1 MSTTPSR
8 HGSALARRLAF
19 FKGLQSLNTRI
30 HDTSNIDEIIF
41 EVSAEVCA
49 LFGAERMTIYVVD
62 ESGNTLS
69 SRVKTGLHVAKSIR
83 LPISDK
89 SIAGFCALHRRM
101 LNIHNVY
108 DENELRQI
116 SASIEFRREVDE
128 RSGFHCKQMLVAP
141 LVHPEG
147 SRLLGVIQL
156 MNTLDG
162 DAFSSVEEEG
172 VLALA
177 QTLAIAFA
185 QRLQTSVPLRS
196 KYHQLVLKG
205 RLSDKE
211 LDQSAED
218 ARNRKITQESVLA
231 DDRKI
236 ALADIGAAM
245 SAFYG
250 VPYEP
255 FKPER
260 IKPMDL
266 LRNIKREYAIQNGWL
281 PLEETQEGV
290 VILAVDPEHVM
301 GSRVV
306 LNVFQNAKLIYR
318 VSTRAEFDQ
327 TVAQYFDQSLDDLSV
342 GDILSDLNEGDEA
355 SSSNDELSA
364 ASDNELVKLVNRIIV
379 DAHRQGASDI
389 HIEPRPGKEK
399 MLVRFRKDGLLVP
412 YVEVPAIY
420 RNPMVARIKIMCD
433 LDISERRKPQDGKI
447 KFRKYGP
454 LDIELRVATIP
465 TAGSM
470 EDVVMRLLTQGEPIP
485 IEKLALSDYNLKRL
499 TATVTKPYGLFF
511 VCGPTGSGKTTTLH
525 SILKYINRPETKI
538 WTAEDPVEITQRGLR
553 QVQVNRKAG
562 LDFPTV
568 MRAFLRADPDVI
580 MVGEMRD
587 AETVQVGI
595 EASLTGHMVFSTLHT
610 NSAPESVVRLLD
622 MGMDP
627 FNFADALLGV
637 LAQRLA
643 RRLCKHCRAPEVASD
658 EEITAILDEYC
669 EDLRKTQQFRDN
681 PSEAR
686 NEILADWHERF
697 ADANGRFVLYR
708 PAGCPECSQSGYRG
722 RIGLHELM
730 LGSDAIRRQVQIRA
744 LVSDLLVTAL
754 EEGMRTLRQD
764 GIEKVL
770 SGDTDM
776 AQVRRVCIR

>member
-1 MSTTPSR
+1 MSSIPKTGT
-8 HGSALARRLAF
+8 AIARRLAF
-19 FKGLQSLNTRI
+19 FKSLQGLNTRI

-41 EVSAEVCA
+41 DVSSDVCD
-49 LFGAERMTIYVVD
+49 LFGAERVTIYVVD
-62 ESGNTLS
+62 DSGSTIS
-69 SRVKTGLHVAKSIR
+69 TRVKTGLHVAKKLR

-89 SIAGFCALHRRM
+89 SIAGFCALHQQM
-101 LNIHNVY
+101 LNIRDVY
-108 DENELRQI
+108 DAGELQRI
-116 SASIEFRREVDE
+116 SPAIEFRHEVDE

-141 LVHPEG
+141 LVQPQG

-162 DAFSSVEEEG
+162 DGFTSVEEEG
-172 VLALA
+172 LSALA
-177 QTLAIAFA
+177 QTFAIAFA
-185 QRLQTSVPLRS
+185 QRLQESVPLRS
-196 KYHQLVLKG
+196 RYHWLAVKGKLAESDLEHLAEQARQRGISMEQLL
-205 RLSDKE
+205 LDDKHCSLPE
-211 LDQSAED
+211 IGEAM
-218 ARNRKITQESVLA
+218 AR
-231 DDRKI
+231 
-236 ALADIGAAM
+236 
-245 SAFYG
+245 FYG
-250 VPYEP
+250 VAYEP
-255 FKPER
+255 YRVDR

-266 LRNIKREYAIQNGWL
+266 LRHIKRDYALQNGWL

-290 VILAVDPEHVM
+290 VILGVDPEHVI
-301 GSRVV
+301 GTRIAV
-306 LNVFQNAKLIYR
+306 NVFQNQRLAYR
-318 VSTRAEFDQ
+318 VTTRLEFEK
-327 TVAQYFDQSLDDLSV
+327 TVAQYFDQGIDDMSV
-342 GDILSDLNEGDEA
+342 GDILSDLSDD
-355 SSSNDELSA
+355 NDSGATSDDLNA
-364 ASDNELVKLVNRIIV
+364 AADNELVKLVNRIII

-412 YVEVPAIY
+412 YVEVPAAY

-465 TAGSM
+465 TAGGM
-470 EDVVMRLLTQGEPIP
+470 EDVVMRLLQQGEPIP
-485 IEKLALSDYNLKRL
+485 LDKLNLSDYTYARL
-499 TATVTKPYGLFF
+499 TATVSKPYGIFF

-525 SILKYINRPETKI
+525 SILKYINKPETKI

-587 AETVQVGI
+587 AETVHIGI
-595 EASLTGHMVFSTLHT
+595 EASLTGHLVFSTLHT

-643 RRLCKHCRAPEVASD
+643 RRLCKHCRAPEEAGD
-658 EEITAILDEYC
+658 EEITALLDEYC
-669 EDLRKTQQFRDN
+669 EDLRKASQFRAN
-681 PSEAR
+681 PEEAR
-686 NEILADWHERF
+686 NEILADWHARF
-697 ADANGRFVLYR
+697 AGPNGRIVLHR
-708 PAGCPECSQSGYRG
+708 AVGCPECNQSGYRG

-730 LGSDAIRRQVQIRA
+730 LGSDEVRRQIHHRA
-744 LVSDLLVTAL
+744 PASELMVSAL
-754 EEGMRTLRQD
+754 EGGMRTLRQD

-770 SGDTDM
+770 SGDTDIH
-776 AQVRRVCIR
+776 QVRRVCIR

>member
-1 MSTTPSR
+1 MSTPIARS
-8 HGSALARRLAF
+8 GSALARRLAF
-19 FKGLQSLNTRI
+19 FKGLQGLNTRI

-41 EVSAEVCA
+41 EVSTEVCA

-62 ESGNTLS
+62 DAGNTIS

-89 SIAGFCALHRRM
+89 SVAGFCAQHRRM
-101 LNIHNVY
+101 LNIRNVY
-108 DENELRQI
+108 DGQELQQI
-116 SASIEFRREVDE
+116 SDSIEFRREVDE
-128 RSGFHCKQMLVAP
+128 RSGFHCQQMLVAP

-156 MNTLDG
+156 MNTQDG
-162 DAFSSVEEEG
+162 EPFSSVEEEG

-185 QRLQTSVPLRS
+185 QRMQATVPLRS
-196 KYHQLVLKG
+196 KYHQLVLRG

-218 ARNRKITQESVLA
+218 ARTRKITQESVLV

-236 ALADIGAAM
+236 SLAEVGEAM
-245 SAFYG
+245 AAFYG

-255 FKPER
+255 FRPDR

-281 PLEETQEGV
+281 PLEETQEGII
-290 VILAVDPEHVM
+290 ILAVDPEQVM
-301 GSRVV
+301 GTRVV
-306 LNVFQNAKLIYR
+306 LNVFQNARLVYR
-318 VSTRAEFDQ
+318 VTTRAEFEQ
-327 TVAQYFDQSLDDLSV
+327 TVGQYFDQSFEEFSV
-342 GDILSDLNEGDEA
+342 GDLLSDLADGDEA
-355 SSSNDELSA
+355 PSAGDELSA
-364 ASDNELVKLVNRIIV
+364 AADNELVKLVNRIII
-379 DAHRQGASDI
+379 DAYRQGASDI

-412 YVEVPAIY
+412 YVEVPAAY

-454 LDIELRVATIP
+454 LDVELRVATIP
-465 TAGSM
+465 TAGGL

-485 IEKLALSDYNLKRL
+485 IDKLALSDYNLQRL

-525 SILKYINRPETKI
+525 SLLKYINKPETKI

-562 LDFPTV
+562 LNFPTV

-587 AETVQVGI
+587 AETVQIAI

-610 NSAPESVVRLLD
+610 NSAPESAVRLLD

-643 RRLCKHCRAPEVASD
+643 RRLCKHCRAPEVATD
-658 EEITAILDEYC
+658 EEITALLDEYC
-669 EDLRKTQQFRDN
+669 EDLRKTRQFREA
-681 PSEAR
+681 PGEAR
-686 NEILADWHERF
+686 SEILADWHERF
-697 ADANGRFVLYR
+697 ADEQGRFVLFR
-708 PAGCPECSQSGYRG
+708 PTGCPECSQSGYRG

-730 LGSDAIRRQVQIRA
+730 LGSDAIRRQIQTRA
-744 LVSDLLVTAL
+744 LVSDLLVSAL

-764 GIEKVL
+764 GIQKVL